1 MIHLHLSKQNMQIS
15 FLLSYGQFLNPL
27 VDFLSLE
34 IRFFQYFIPKLQ
46 YLDLC
51 LLTYHSYHS

>member
-34 IRFFQYFIPKLQ
+34 LRFFQYFIPELQ